1 MSTIEERL
9 AGIEAILPSFATK
22 EDLGRL
28 ETRLASIEAT
38 LPSFATKGD
47 LAHLEARITRW
58 MVGLMLASI
67 VGASSIAYAVVRLF
81 G

>member
-9 AGIEAILPSFATK
+9 AGIEATFATK

-38 LPSFATKGD
+38 LPSFATKAD

-58 MVGLMLASI
+58 MVGLMLTSI
-67 VGASSIAYAVVRLF
+67 VGASSIAYAAVRLF